1 LFEVAMTLAPLI
13 EHLTTRRSVPFALMG
28 GPGPDAATLD
38 AMLTIAA
45 RVPDHGKLAPW
56 RFIVIGPEAGASLG
70 RFLESLVAADDP
82 DIDARRR
89 EVERI
94 RFTRAPVCVAVVSRA
109 APHPK
114 IPEWEQVLS
123 AGACCLNLLHA
134 ACAYGFGATW
144 ITEWPAFD
152 RRVLDR
158 LGLAPHETIAGFIHI
173 GTPTA
178 KADDRV
184 RPDMATLITHLEP

>member
-1 LFEVAMTLAPLI
+1 MQSPLTD
-13 EHLTTRRSVPFALMG
+13 HLTTRRSVPFALMG
-28 GPGPDAATLD
+28 GPGPDAATLE
-38 AMLTIAA
+38 AMLAIAA

-56 RFIVIGPEAGASLG
+56 RFIVIGPEAGAGLG

-82 DIDARRR
+82 AVEDKRR
-89 EVERI
+89 EIERT

-123 AGACCLNLLHA
+123 AGAVCLNLLHA
-134 ACAYGFGATW
+134 ACAHGFGGTW
-144 ITEWPAFD
+144 ITEWPAYD

-158 LGLAPHETIAGFIHI
+158 LGLSPHETIAGFVHI

-178 KADDRV
+178 KAEDRV
-184 RPDMATLITHLEP
+184 RPDMNAIVTHLES